1 MLINPLAISAG
12 LFGASQLIDTYDTHS
27 SCPIGLPETCTNS
40 TPIENS
46 CCFESPSGT
55 FLLTQF
61 WDYYPP
67 IGANDTFTLHGI
79 WPNLCYNNY
88 LQFCDDSLE
97 VSKIR
102 EIVGKFDP
110 QLVKDLDQYWKNIN
124 GNDDSLW
131 EHEFNKHGT
140 CVNTIKPSCYVDY
153 EPFKNVYDYFK
164 VAMNLYKTLPTFKFL
179 EQEGIVPS
187 EDKTYTKKEIS
198 AALTKHFGHE
208 VNFKCN
214 RYNGIQEIWY
224 YFHLQGPLT
233 GEEFVPIEAVVLSN
247 CPETGI
253 KFFPKGSIGNK
264 PPPKD
269 PSNYPRGFLKIN
281 EGCAISNGR
290 YFTKGTCATFRLK
303 KAEFGGYNLLSS
315 KGTCFVDNGKLFC
328 NRQPVSKNQFNYKD
342 GLIGYSNVFKWCI
355 EGDKDQ
361 KNIVLSDGTCE
372 EFELRFDKI

>member
-1 MLINPLAISAG
+1 MLIDPLTIGAFS
-12 LFGASQLIDTYDTHS
+12 LFGANRIIDTYDAHS

-97 VSKIR
+97 VSKVR

-110 QLVKDLDQYWKNIN
+110 QLVKDLDKYWKNIN

-153 EPFKNVYDYFK
+153 KPYKNVYDYFK
-164 VAMNLYKTLPTFKFL
+164 VAMNLYKTLPTFQFL

-187 EDKTYTKKEIS
+187 SEKTYTKKEIS
-198 AALTKHFGHE
+198 DALIKHFGHE

-214 RYNGIQEIWY
+214 RFNGIQEIWY
-224 YFHLQGPLT
+224 YYHLQGPLT
-233 GEEFVPIEAVVLSN
+233 GEKFIPIEAVVKSN

-253 KFFPKGSIGNK
+253 KFFPKGSIGDK

-269 PSNYPRGFLKIN
+269 PSNYPKGFLKIKD
-281 EGCAISNGR
+281 GCAISNGR

-303 KAEFGGYNLLSS
+303 KLHLAVIIYYRQKVHVLLIMANYS
-315 KGTCFVDNGKLFC
+315 VIDN
-328 NRQPVSKNQFNYKD
+328 Q
-342 GLIGYSNVFKWCI
+342 LIRINSIIKM
-355 EGDKDQ
+355 D
-361 KNIVLSDGTCE
+361 
-372 EFELRFDKI
+372 